1 MNGEQSL
8 IDRIRRA
15 IPSRSRGPCLS
26 SSGLRLGIGDD
37 AALISPARGL
47 DSVVTCDAFLENI
60 HFLPDVHAPH
70 SVGYKSLARAT
81 SDIAAMGAVP
91 RYFFLTLALPA
102 RRTGQWLENFLAGMS
117 RAAREYGLL
126 LAGGDTACQ
135 PKVAMSI
142 TVFGEVARGAALTR
156 SGALPGDL
164 IYVSGALGAAQL
176 GLQLVR
182 RGLHRHKRWRPLL
195 QRHCYPAIRIAL
207 GKFLAAR
214 HLASAMIDL
223 SDGLSTDLTRLCTSS
238 RAGARLRLDRIP
250 AVAVSPLLRAR
261 GFDPLAFALHGGDD
275 YELLFTVP
283 RRLAKK
289 IPARHL
295 GVRLT
300 PIGEITK
307 ERKVSL
313 VDKAGRAVPLRPL
326 GWDHFSN

>member
-15 IPSRSRGPCLS
+15 IPSRSRSTYFAS
-26 SSGLRLGIGDD
+26 SSLQLGIGDD
-37 AALISPARGL
+37 AAIISFLCGR
-47 DSVVTCDAFLENI
+47 DSVVTCDAFFENV
-60 HFLPDVHAPH
+60 HFLLDAHSPD

-81 SDIAAMGAVP
+81 SDIAAMGATP
-91 RYFFLTLALPA
+91 RFFLLTLALPA
-102 RRTGQWLENFLAGMS
+102 RRTGKWLNGFLAGMS
-117 RAAREYGLL
+117 RAAREFGLL
-126 LAGGDTACQ
+126 LAGGDTSKH
-135 PKVAMSI
+135 PTVAISI
-142 TVFGEVARGAALTR
+142 TVFGEAARGRALTR
-156 SGALPGDL
+156 SGARPGDL

-176 GLQLVR
+176 GLRLVR
-182 RGLHRHKRWRPLL
+182 CGLHRHKRWRPLL

-207 GKFLAAR
+207 GRFLSAR
-214 HLASAMIDL
+214 QLASAMIDI

-238 RAGARLRLDRIP
+238 RAGARLWLDRIP
-250 AVAVSPLLRAR
+250 AVAVPPLLRAR
-261 GFDPLAFALHGGDD
+261 GFDALAFALHGGDD

-307 ERKVSL
+307 ERKVFL
-313 VDKAGRAVPLRPL
+313 VDKGGRAVPLGPL
-326 GWDHFSN
+326 GWDHFSK